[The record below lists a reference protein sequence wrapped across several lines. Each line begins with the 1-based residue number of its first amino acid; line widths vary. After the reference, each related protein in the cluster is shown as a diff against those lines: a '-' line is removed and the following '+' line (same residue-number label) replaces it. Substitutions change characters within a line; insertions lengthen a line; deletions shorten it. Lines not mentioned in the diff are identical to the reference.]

1 MSKTKMV
8 SLLAGAAIPLGSAAA
23 AYTTPDEVRAIVAEA
38 LSDAQTRSSLLQSGA
53 SVGHDGRSFFIG
65 DASGNFRLNIGGLVQ
80 TRYTLNFR
88 DSDGDPDGRDFDS
101 GFTTNRANI
110 TFSGH
115 VVNPNL
121 FYGIKGEFAGDD
133 VSSGDFNLRDA
144 FLGYR
149 WDNGFQVK
157 FGQFRTRFLQ
167 EDNILDEFQLA
178 ADRSLT
184 NSFFR
189 QGESQGIEVGY
200 LAEDFRIFG
209 AFTDGFRSRN
219 TPYTDGKFFPVTFD
233 PITGDLDTT
242 GFDNAIG
249 SGEADLAFTLRGDY
263 KFSGMWDQFDS
274 FTSMPGSGDAFAVML
289 GAAGHIEYTDGDRV
303 TGANGEEAYYLSGT
317 LDLTLQGD
325 GWNFFVAGIIGH
337 SDISSVEVNNIT
349 GDTEDLEFTDYGLVV
364 QGGYF
369 IPDTDWELFARYD
382 ALFLDNDRFTTGDDN
397 FSTITAGVNWY
408 WAGQAAKF
416 TADVQWFIDEAT
428 ALTSDNTQVG
438 YIRNTEQDQIALRFQ
453 FQLLF

>member
-1 MSKTKMV
+1 MSKTVMV

-65 DASGNFRLNIGGLVQ
+65 DASGDFRLEIGGLVQ

-88 DSDGDPDGRDFDS
+88 DSKGDPAGRDFDS
-101 GFTTNRANI
+101 GFTANRANL

-121 FYGIKGEFAGDD
+121 FYGIKAEFAGDD
-133 VSSGDFNLRDA
+133 VDSGDFNLRDA

-149 WDNGFQVK
+149 WDNGWQVK

-189 QGESQGIEVGY
+189 QGESQGIELGY
-200 LAEDFRIFG
+200 LQEDFRIFV

-219 TPYTDGKFFPVTFD
+219 TQFTEGKFLAVDFD
-233 PITGDLDTT
+233 PITGDLIS
-242 GFDNAIG
+242 GFDSAIG
-249 SGEADLAFTLRGDY
+249 SGEADLAFTARADI
-263 KFSGMWDQFDS
+263 KFSGTWDQFDS
-274 FTSMPGSGDAFAVML
+274 FTSMPGSGDAMAVML
-289 GAAGHIEYTDGDRV
+289 GLAGHIEYTDGDRV
-303 TGANGEEAYYLSGT
+303 FGASGEEAYYMSGT
-317 LDLTLQGD
+317 VDLTVQGD

-337 SDISSVEVNNIT
+337 SDISSVLVNNIT
-349 GDTEDLEFTDYGLVV
+349 NDTEDLEFTDYGIVV
-364 QGGYF
+364 QGGMF
-369 IPDTDWELFARYD
+369 IPDTDWEIFARYD
-382 ALFLDNDRFTTGDDN
+382 VLFLDNDRFTSGDDN
-397 FSTITAGVNWY
+397 FSTITFGTNWY

-416 TADVQWFIDEAT
+416 TFDVQWFIDEAT
-428 ALTSDNTQVG
+428 ALTRDNNQVG
-438 YIRNTEQDQIALRFQ
+438 YIRNTEKDQFALRFQ